1 MSSTTASPSMDAP
14 ASLRPSDRGEA
25 QFARASRHS
34 GRVRLLKI
42 VLPLVSL
49 AIAAGFVGYSYLSSP
64 VTIGFDL
71 SSTAIRDGKLVMAAP
86 KLEGYTTDNLPYAM
100 TAARAVQ
107 DAGNTSVIELEEI
120 DATVPISDG
129 TTAKI
134 DASRAIYDRVS
145 NTIQLNDPM
154 TLSTSDGKSATLQS
168 ASINMAA
175 GTLVTEQPVAI
186 RIEGASIDAGK
197 LSVAE
202 NGKVIVFENH
212 VQMHLD
218 PGRLN
223 AERAE
228 SAGDNADD

>member
-1 MSSTTASPSMDAP
+1 MSSTTANPALEAP
-14 ASLRPSDRGEA
+14 ESLRPSDRGEA
-25 QFARASRHS
+25 QFRSATRHS
-34 GRVRLLKI
+34 GRVRMLKI
-42 VLPLVSL
+42 ALPVVSL
-49 AIAAGFVGYSYLSSP
+49 LIGAAFVGYSWLSSP

-71 SSTAIRDGKLVMAAP
+71 SSTAIRDGKLVMAEP

-107 DAGNTSVIELEEI
+107 DAGNTSVIELEDI

-129 TTAKI
+129 TTARI
-134 DASRAIYDRVS
+134 DARRAVYDRVS

-154 TLSTSDGKSATLQS
+154 NLSTSDGKSATLQS

-175 GTLVTEQPVAI
+175 GTLVTEHPVVI
-186 RIEGASIDAGK
+186 RINGASIDAGR

-202 NGKVIVFENH
+202 NGKVIVFEDR

-223 AERAE
+223 AERAGD
-228 SAGDNADD
+228 AGENADD